1 MAINIQKKI
10 TSSKPFLFIKKIL
23 SKIILPG
30 FDGIP
35 LYDVL
40 AFLIKGL
47 KHVGLTT
54 KASSLAYKFFL
65 AIFPAFLFLLT
76 LIPYIPIHNFQNEL
90 MIILQELLPDNV
102 YRATEETLEDLI
114 KNTHNSLLSFGFLF
128 ALYLT
133 ADGMNA
139 MISAFDSIN
148 KDFDVKTSFIKSWL
162 KSILLVFIIVTLLT
176 LAVAL
181 IVGSGF
187 AISYL
192 KSQGVLNGSL
202 TILGINTLKW
212 IIILGLLFTAFSFLY
227 WIGPDRKAEFDFV
240 SPGSTF
246 ATIFCILISLG
257 FTYYVD
263 NFANYNKLYGSIGT
277 VMVIML
283 LFYFN
288 SLILLLGFELNATI
302 KRLKNKRLADLN
314 LSELKHLDEPL
325 AP

>member
-1 MAINIQKKI
+1 MAIDIQNIIVK
-10 TSSKPFLFIKKIL
+10 SKPFLFIKKIL
-23 SKIILPG
+23 SKLILPG
-30 FDGIP
+30 FDGIAV
-35 LYDVL
+35 YDVL

-90 MIILQELLPDNV
+90 MLILKNLLPENV
-102 YRATEETLEDLI
+102 YHAAEETLEDLI

-133 ADGMNA
+133 ADGMKA

-148 KDFDVKTSFIKSWL
+148 KDFDVKTSFIKTWL

-176 LAVAL
+176 LAIAL
-181 IVGSGF
+181 TVGSGF
-187 AISYL
+187 VIAYL
-192 KSQGVLNGSL
+192 KKQGILNSSL
-202 TILGINTLKW
+202 TILGINSLKW
-212 IIILGLLFTAFSFLY
+212 LIILGLFFSAVSFLY
-227 WIGPDRKAEFDFV
+227 WIGPDRKVKFNFV

-246 ATIFCILISLG
+246 ATTFCILISVG
-257 FTYYVD
+257 FTYYVN

-277 VMVIML
+277 VMVIMV

-288 SLILLLGFELNATI
+288 SLILLLGFELNAAI
-302 KRLKNKRLADLN
+302 KRIKNKRLADIS
-314 LSELKHLDEPL
+314 LSELKHLEEPL
-325 AP
+325 SP

>member
-1 MAINIQKKI
+1 MAIDIQKKVI
-10 TSSKPFLFIKKIL
+10 KSKPFLFFKKIL
-23 SKIILPG
+23 SKLILPG

-35 LYDVL
+35 VYDVL
-40 AFLIKGL
+40 VFLIKGL

-76 LIPYIPIHNFQNEL
+76 LIPYIPIKNFQNEL

-102 YRATEETLEDLI
+102 YHATEETLEDLI
-114 KNTHNSLLSFGFLF
+114 KQTHNSLLSFGFLF

-139 MISAFDSIN
+139 MIGAFDSIN
-148 KDFDVKTSFIKSWL
+148 KDFNVKTSFVKSWL

-176 LAVAL
+176 VAVAL

-187 AISYL
+187 AITYL
-192 KSQGVLNGSL
+192 KKQGVLTGSI
-202 TILGINTLKW
+202 TILGINALKW
-212 IIILGLLFTAFSFLY
+212 LIILGLLFTAFSFLY
-227 WIGPDRKAEFDFV
+227 WIGPDRKAEFDFIT
-240 SPGSTF
+240 PGSTF

-257 FTYYVD
+257 FTYYVN
-263 NFANYNKLYGSIGT
+263 NFGNYNKLYGSIGT

-302 KRLKNKRLADLN
+302 KRLKNKKLADAN
-314 LSELKHLDEPL
+314 LSELKHLDEPIS
-325 AP
+325 P